1 MCGAMTDRISSATI
15 SSTSTPDV
23 VAAPA
28 SDATTTHGSEFRDA
42 LRSAAR
48 SLASGEASLDASIAR
63 LSHGRSLSP
72 EELIALQATVYRYAA
87 EVEMAAKLTDKL
99 TGAVRTALTS
109 QQ

>member
-1 MCGAMTDRISSATI
+1 MTDRITSS
-15 SSTSTPDV
+15 SPCLSPDTTAPT
-23 VAAPA
+23 AASPPA
-28 SDATTTHGSEFRDA
+28 EPPSSEFREA

-48 SLASGEASLDASIAR
+48 SLASGEATLDASIAR

>member
-1 MCGAMTDRISSATI
+1 MTDRISS
-15 SSTSTPDV
+15 SSSCPDV
-23 VAAPA
+23 VTPAAPE
-28 SDATTTHGSEFRDA
+28 ATHATNNSHPSEFREA
-42 LRSAAR
+42 LRSAAH
-48 SLASGEASLDASIAR
+48 SLASGEASLDASVAR

>member
-1 MCGAMTDRISSATI
+1 MTDRILPLSSSTI
-15 SSTSTPDV
+15 STPTT
-23 VAAPA
+23 ASPPA
-28 SDATTTHGSEFRDA
+28 SPEASDFRDA
-42 LRSAAR
+42 LRDAAR
-48 SLASGEASLDASIAR
+48 SLASGEATLDASVAR

-72 EELIALQATVYRYAA
+72 EELIALQATVYRYAT

>member
-1 MCGAMTDRISSATI
+1 MTDRIAPAAPCSAT
-15 SSTSTPDV
+15 DV
-23 VAAPA
+23 VTPAAP
-28 SDATTTHGSEFRDA
+28 DAAHPTSPSSEFREA
-42 LRSAAR
+42 LRSAAH
-48 SLASGEASLDASIAR
+48 SLASGEATLDASIAR